1 MNPRSKLFLLSVLL
15 VIAGCSATIDEYQG
29 TEPKL
34 QLEQFFSG
42 QLEAY
47 GIVQDRSGKVLRRF
61 RADIVGKWEENR
73 GVLDENFVFADGEMQ
88 HRCWRLAKEGSH
100 YSGVAADVLGKATGE
115 VKGHAL
121 NWRYTLQVP
130 IGEKVWDIQL
140 NDWMYLV
147 DEENLINRA
156 SMSKFGIDVG
166 EITLFI
172 RKTGDVA
179 MRDLTQGCGI

>member
-1 MNPRSKLFLLSVLL
+1 MNNLSKFFLILFTVSL
-15 VIAGCSATIDEYQG
+15 AGCSATLDEYEG
-29 TEPKL
+29 GKPEL
-34 QLEQFFSG
+34 FLEQFFSG

-47 GIVQDRSGKVLRRF
+47 GIVQDRSGKVVRRF
-61 RADIVGKWEENR
+61 HADIVGKWEENR
-73 GVLDENFVFADGEMQ
+73 GVLDEKFVFADGELQ
-88 HRCWRLAKEGSH
+88 QRCWRLVKEGSY
-100 YSGVAADVLGKATGE
+100 YSGTAADVAGKATGQ

-130 IGEKVWDIQL
+130 VGENVWDIQL

-156 SMSKFGIDVG
+156 SMSKFGIEVG

-172 RKTGDVA
+172 KKTGDLPT
-179 MRDLTQGCGI
+179 RELTQGCGI